1 MKTITKTIVEEEGEI
16 TKSVSLSSYLEKIE
30 VSLKEDS
37 LELTCF
43 EIDDY
48 GEELLKYKAS
58 VSLDVF
64 QKLEQAINNHLLA
77 EK

>member
-64 QKLEQAINNHLLA
+64 QKLEQAINAHLLA